1 MPEKRMYLYN
11 QIYLIMK
18 NEILNKKINAILNI
32 EQLEERLEM
41 NTLAALDSYCSNGN
55 STTTTVGK

>member
-1 MPEKRMYLYN
+1 
-11 QIYLIMK
+11 MK
-18 NEILNKKINAILNI
+18 NDILNKKINAILNI

-55 STTTTVGK
+55 STVVSAGV

>member
-1 MPEKRMYLYN
+1 
-11 QIYLIMK
+11 MK